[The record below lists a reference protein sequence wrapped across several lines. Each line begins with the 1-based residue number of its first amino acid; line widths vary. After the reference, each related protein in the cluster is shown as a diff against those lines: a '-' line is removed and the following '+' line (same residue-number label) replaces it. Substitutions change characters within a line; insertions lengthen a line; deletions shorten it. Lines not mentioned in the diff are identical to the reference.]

1 MSRVLL
7 AWLLLLCSGL
17 AHAHKP
23 SDAYLQMT
31 VSGQTVRARVDVALR
46 DLDRELVLDQDD
58 NGELSWGEVLP
69 RWTQIDVLVQSRLQL
84 SVGGEACVP
93 GPAGP
98 PQLEHHS
105 DGVYAV
111 LTRQW
116 QCPREASALQVGYQ
130 LFADSDPTHRGV
142 LRLITPTGERLQV
155 LVPGAAPAASAA
167 SGVAAGPASE
177 APSGFVGFV
186 IEGMHHI
193 LIGTDHVL
201 FLLSLLLPSVLLR
214 VRRNPPMVLRSE
226 WQPAPDG
233 REVLLG
239 VAKVVTAF
247 TVAHSITLAL
257 AVLDVFNPPTRWVE
271 SLIAA
276 SVIATALNNLWP
288 LLGAPKPA
296 AARQA
301 PRGGQEDLGAARHLL
316 EGQDRWKMTFVFGL
330 VHGFGFASVLKDMG
344 LGNGA
349 LVSSLLG
356 FNLGVELGQAA
367 VVICVLPLSWWL
379 RGSRVY
385 RHGVLPVGSVLI
397 ASVAGIWLA
406 ERVFDLKLL
415 GSG

>member
-17 AHAHKP
+17 AQAHKP

-58 NGELSWGEVLP
+58 NGELSWGEVRP

-98 PQLEHHS
+98 PQLDRHS

-276 SVIATALNNLWP
+276 SVIAAALNNLWP
-288 LLGAPKPA
+288 LL
-296 AARQA
+296 
-301 PRGGQEDLGAARHLL
+301 
-316 EGQDRWKMTFVFGL
+316 GQDRWKMTFVFGL

-344 LGNGA
+344 LGKGA

-367 VVICVLPLSWWL
+367 VVACVLPLAWWL
-379 RGSRVY
+379 RATRFY
-385 RHGVLPVGSVLI
+385 RRGVLPVGSVLI